1 MVEEDLELYD
11 IYDEDS
17 DDDDDD
23 DEDDEVARAPAP
35 PAKTPALAP
44 APAPSSKRFN
54 RPREDESVTRR
65 HAGNML

>member
-23 DEDDEVARAPAP
+23 NEDEVARAPAP
-35 PAKTPALAP
+35 PAKTPALAL
-44 APAPSSKRFN
+44 APSSKRFN

>member
-1 MVEEDLELYD
+1 VVEEDLELYD

-44 APAPSSKRFN
+44 APSSKRFN